1 VRRHFGLIDQL
12 AVTTEQETAMEDD
25 DYDDYEGQVTC
36 WNCGGNGVLITCIDD
51 MCVGGDHCIHGD
63 GEIMCPE
70 CEGDGY
76 L

>member
-1 VRRHFGLIDQL
+1 
-12 AVTTEQETAMEDD
+12 ME
-25 DYDDYEGQVTC
+25 YDDHYEYERITC
-36 WNCGGNGVLITCIDD
+36 WKCGGNGVLITCMDD